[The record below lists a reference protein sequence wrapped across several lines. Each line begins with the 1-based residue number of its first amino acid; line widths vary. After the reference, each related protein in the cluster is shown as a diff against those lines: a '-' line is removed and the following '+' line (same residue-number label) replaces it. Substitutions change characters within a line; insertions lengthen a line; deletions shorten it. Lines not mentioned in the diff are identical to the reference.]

1 MVQSPPPA
9 RHGNP
14 AMLRTA
20 ALLAVLITMPARA
33 AEPPVVPLWPGVA
46 PGEKAD
52 AAPES
57 RDPAKPNDDTIRVTN
72 VTKPTMT
79 IFRAP
84 ADKATGAAVLVFP
97 GGGYR
102 ILAWNKEGTEVAEW
116 LNSLGVTAFVVKYR
130 VPAHD
135 GREKWAAPLQ
145 DAQRAMG
152 LVRQHAAEWG
162 IDPARVGVLG
172 FSAGGH
178 LAAALSTNFDKRT
191 YDPVD
196 AADQLSCRP
205 DFAVLIYPGGV
216 VVRNESKLAPE
227 IKVTAQTPRAF
238 IAMAEDDPVRVENAL
253 SYFLALKGAKV
264 PAEMHLYPT
273 GGHGYGLR
281 PSKHAVSTWPQRAAE
296 WLKLI
301 GALERK

>member
-1 MVQSPPPA
+1 MRQPA
-9 RHGNP
+9 IVLAILIACP
-14 AMLRTA
+14 A
-20 ALLAVLITMPARA
+20 PA
-33 AEPPVVPLWPGVA
+33 AEPPVVSLWRGLA

-52 AAPES
+52 ARPTETREPGRS
-57 RDPAKPNDDTIRVTN
+57 NDNTIRLTN
-72 VTKPTMT
+72 ITQPTMT
-79 IFRAP
+79 IYRAP

-116 LNSLGVTAFVVKYR
+116 LNSIGVTAFVVKYR
-130 VPAHD
+130 VPAHE
-135 GREKWAAPLQ
+135 GREKWEAPLQ

-152 LVRQHAAEWG
+152 LVRQRAAEWG
-162 IDPARVGVLG
+162 VDPARVGVLG

-196 AADQLSCRP
+196 DADKLSCRP
-205 DFAVLIYPGGV
+205 DFAALIYPGGV
-216 VVRNESKLAPE
+216 VVRNETRLSPE
-227 IKVTAQTPRAF
+227 IKVTAQTTRAF

-281 PSKHAVSTWPQRAAE
+281 PSANLVATWPQRAEE
-296 WLKLI
+296 WMRAAGIL
-301 GALERK
+301 GRK